1 MQAADSV
8 HPEDATPGGNRAQE
22 SQAFSPCAVVDCCS
36 HFKTTQVST
45 GLSATLVAEFEIP
58 DALLPVSRSDSIR
71 FCLLG
76 LNSGAAVPTLV
87 GVLIDV
93 SVTAVVVKVLNSAR
107 RS

>member
-1 MQAADSV
+1 MQASDTT

-22 SQAFSPCAVVDCCS
+22 SQAFSPCAVVDCS

-93 SVTAVVVKVLNSAR
+93 SVTAVVVKVLNPAR